1 MKTSENNP
9 SPGSLFSTIRF
20 VFIAGQRHLKN
31 RMRAGDFKW
40 DLGLRQLVPEWKSLF
55 SAKGLRDDFWAGLAV
70 SGAAVPLSLAIALAS
85 KVEPGLGLISA
96 ILGGLLCALFG
107 GTKLSVSGP
116 ANSMPL
122 LIAVTIEK
130 FGFQGLL
137 VVGLGCGLL
146 QILSGILGLGR
157 VIRYIPLPL
166 VAGFTAGIGAIIFIG
181 QLPGA
186 LGLSVPPAGDLLS
199 VLTHLGSLLHESQPL
214 VLVLALITIA
224 ISQTLPRF
232 FPKIPASL
240 IAVLIPSF
248 LAWFADWNVPML
260 GHIPEGL
267 GVPRIPDFPDSKILE
282 LVETSFLIFAVV
294 SLESLMSS
302 TLTDKLVPSTKH
314 DSDQELIG
322 QGIGNIT
329 AALFGGIPVAGVV
342 TRSSLNV
349 RAGAKTRRSAI
360 FHSFFVLAA
369 IYFVAPIIDRIPLAV
384 LSGVLLSIAINMMSP
399 KQLSQIWRTSPVETI
414 VYWLTF
420 GTIVMVDLMAG
431 VQLGI
436 FAALLVALWNLGQ
449 AKVFLQPMAG
459 PDSFRASL
467 TGNITFM
474 ASRNFELLKKRIA
487 RKEQLKVLV
496 IDMSEVRLIDSTGAS
511 LLVEFISKLKEQG
524 TRVVIKS
531 LTRDCRDVVRT
542 VDSAKVCEGI
552 YATSESEIEEILTGA
567 KAYDPRG
574 RILFGVERYRAERK
588 QAYEELFDRLGQE
601 QKPHT
606 LFITCSDSRINPNLI
621 TTSEP
626 GELFIVRNVGN
637 MVPPVGVDQMPA
649 EGAAVEFAL
658 GALGVREII
667 VCGHTKCGA
676 LKGAFQGIDAKKFPS
691 VAKWVEPVQAERKKY
706 PEISDPEVF
715 TRAHVIEQARN
726 LLTYPVVREMIKDER
741 LKIHCW
747 IYDVPT
753 GEFFEWTGKGI
764 DFIPVGPQSLHGNIQ
779 EILDSE
785 S

>member
-1 MKTSENNP
+1 MKP
-9 SPGSLFSTIRF
+9 SDIKPSTGSFFSTLRF
-20 VFIAGQRHLKN
+20 VFLAGQRHFKN
-31 RMRAGDFKW
+31 RVRSGELKW
-40 DLGLRQLVPEWKSLF
+40 DLGLRSLWPEWKGFLTT
-55 SAKGLRDDFWAGLAV
+55 KGLREDLFAGLMV

-85 KVEPGLGLISA
+85 KVEPGLGLLSA
-96 ILGGLLCALFG
+96 SVGGLICALFG
-107 GTKLSVSGP
+107 GTRLSVSGP
-116 ANSMPL
+116 ANAMPL
-122 LIAVTIEK
+122 LVAVTVER
-130 FGFQGLL
+130 FGFEGLL
-137 VVGLGCGLL
+137 VVGMACGIL
-146 QILSGILGLGR
+146 QILSGVLGLGR

-181 QLPGA
+181 QLPRA

-199 VLTHLGSLLHESQPL
+199 VLTHLGGLLHESQPL

-224 ISQTLPRF
+224 IAQILPRF
-232 FPKIPASL
+232 FSKIPASL
-240 IAVLIPSF
+240 VAVAIPSV

-267 GVPRIPDFPDSKILE
+267 GMPRFPSLPEGRWLE
-282 LVETSFLIFAVV
+282 LLETSFLVFAVV

-302 TLTDKLVPSTKH
+302 TLTEKLSNTGKH

-322 QGIGNIT
+322 QGLGNFT
-329 AALFGGIPVAGVV
+329 AALFGGIPVAGVA
-342 TRSSLNV
+342 TRSSLNI
-349 RAGAKTRRSAI
+349 RAGAKSKRSAI
-360 FHSFFVLAA
+360 FHSLFVLIAV
-369 IYFVAPIIDRIPLAV
+369 YFIPSVIDRIPLAV
-384 LSGVLLSIAINMMSP
+384 LSGILLSIAITMMSP
-399 KQLSQIWRTSPVETI
+399 KHLSQIWRTSPVETI

-459 PDSFRASL
+459 ADSFRASL

-487 RKEQLKVLV
+487 RKEHLKALV
-496 IDMSEVRLIDSTGAS
+496 IDMSEVRLIDSTGAA
-511 LLVEFISKLKEQG
+511 LLVEFISKLREQG

-531 LTRDCRDVVRT
+531 LTRDCRDIVRT
-542 VDSAKVCEGI
+542 VDSAKECEGI

-588 QAYEELFDRLGQE
+588 HAYEELFDRLGQE

-606 LFITCSDSRINPNLI
+606 LFITCSDSRINPTLI

-706 PEISDPEVF
+706 PEITDPEVF

-726 LLTYPVVREMIKDER
+726 LLSYPVVREMIKDER

-764 DFIPVGPQSLHGNIQ
+764 DYIPVGPQSLHGNIQ
-779 EILDSE
+779 ELLESE
-785 S
+785 I